1 MKHCIGGMGDMI
13 KGGDGEA
20 LIHGGCEDEPD
31 SRLTGGMRG
40 FVAHVKHF
48 EGSTLQQNFLSM

>member
-1 MKHCIGGMGDMI
+1 MNIALGDKI
-13 KGGDGEA
+13 KGTDREA

-31 SRLTGGMRG
+31 LRLTGGMRG
-40 FVAHVKHF
+40 FVAHVKVF